1 MKKLTPTFQFD
12 NVLQL
17 TPDWLAGHGV
27 RGLIVDMDNTIAPHN
42 ENTVLPGLECWLA
55 SLSAAGISFTVLSN
69 NDEGRVK
76 PLADRLHIGY
86 VHSAGKPRR
95 RGYFAA
101 MQRMGTRPEN
111 TLMAGDQLFTDIW
124 GAARAGLRTV
134 LVKPIAEKENAFI
147 KLKRLLERPF
157 LRGGKGETQ

>member
-1 MKKLTPTFQFD
+1 
-12 NVLQL
+12 
-17 TPDWLAGHGV
+17 
-27 RGLIVDMDNTIAPHN
+27 
-42 ENTVLPGLECWLA
+42 
-55 SLSAAGISFTVLSN
+55 
-69 NDEGRVK
+69 
-76 PLADRLHIGY
+76 
-86 VHSAGKPRR
+86 
-95 RGYFAA
+95 

-134 LVKPIAEKENAFI
+134 LVQPIAEKENAFI